1 MDLLEEKV
9 TKKRVDISDHFPEFA
24 EASEVRKYVDKFGAD
39 SFNLS
44 DVKSFILYLFLVK
57 IYCRTIPCE
66 MFFQSPIPS

>member
-57 IYCRTIPCE
+57 KYVII
-66 MFFQSPIPS
+66 FFVKIFFW